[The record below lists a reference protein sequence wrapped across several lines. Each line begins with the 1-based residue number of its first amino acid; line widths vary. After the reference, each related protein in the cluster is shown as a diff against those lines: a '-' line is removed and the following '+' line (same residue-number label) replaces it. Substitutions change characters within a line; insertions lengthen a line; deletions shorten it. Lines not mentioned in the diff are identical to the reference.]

1 MLELMLCSAV
11 TILPDFLYRHF
22 AQGKRIGREITLFSV
37 WYELRWGITLC
48 VLLTISLITTIF
60 YFHPSTSSAVSVF
73 RTVTILPESNGR
85 VAETFVGINQ
95 RVTAGQPLFRLDDSA
110 QKAAIETATR
120 QITEIDAATRV
131 AQSQLAEAEG
141 RITQARGSRKQAQDE
156 YDIRAELMKRNPN
169 AIAQRDVDRALVAVD
184 TAQGA
189 VDAALAGRDAVQSQI
204 EFQLPAARAT
214 AEAALA
220 EAQVAL
226 DQTLVVAGT
235 DGIVQQFALRA
246 GDVVN
251 PMLRPAGI
259 LVPDRHATG
268 LIAGFDQI
276 EAQIIKVGMVGE
288 VTCPA
293 IPFTVIPVVVTDVQ
307 DVVASGQI
315 RPTDQLQDVSA
326 FARPGTITATMAPL
340 FEGGLDRLPQ
350 GSACVANAY
359 TSNYDALHE
368 PGIGAFHAFVLH
380 AIDATGLVH
389 AALLRLQALILP
401 VRTLVL
407 SGGH

>member
-1 MLELMLCSAV
+1 MLELLLCSAV
-11 TILPDFLYRHF
+11 TVLPDFLYRRF
-22 AQGKRIGREITLFSV
+22 GQGKRLGREITLFSV
-37 WYELRWGITLC
+37 WYELRWGITFC
-48 VLLTISLITTIF
+48 VILTLALITTIF

-73 RTVTILPESNGR
+73 RTVTILPETNGR
-85 VAETFVGINQ
+85 VAETYVGINQ
-95 RVTAGQPLFRLDDSA
+95 RVAQGQPLFRLDDRE
-110 QKAAIETATR
+110 QKAALETAQR
-120 QITEIDAATRV
+120 QIAEIDAEMRV
-131 AQSQLAEAEG
+131 AHSQRAEAEG
-141 RITQARGSRKQAQDE
+141 RITQARGALKQAQDE
-156 YDIRAELMKRNPN
+156 YDTRAELMRRNAS
-169 AIAQRDVDRALVAVD
+169 AISQREVDRALVAVD

-204 EFQLPAARAT
+204 DFGLPAARAT

-220 EAQVAL
+220 QAQVAL
-226 DQTLVVAGT
+226 DKAMVVAGT

-259 LVPDRHATG
+259 LVPDRHVTG
-268 LIAGFDQI
+268 LIAGFGQI
-276 EAQIIKVGMVGE
+276 EAQVIKVGMVGE
-288 VTCPA
+288 VTCAA
-293 IPFTVIPVVVTDVQ
+293 IPFTVVPVVVTGVQ

-315 RPTDQLQDVSA
+315 RPTDQLQDAAS
-326 FARPGTITATMAPL
+326 FARPGTITAIMEPL
-340 FEGGLDRLPQ
+340 FDGGLDRLPQ
-350 GSACVANAY
+350 GSACIANAY
-359 TSNYDALHE
+359 TSNHDRLQDPE
-368 PGIGAFHAFVLH
+368 IGAFRAFVLH

>member
-156 YDIRAELMKRNPN
+156 YDTRAELMKRNPN
-169 AIAQRDVDRALVAVD
+169 AIAQREVDRALVAVD